1 MNWNNILLYKKLN
14 IKNYIYKH
22 TNKMENLI
30 HLITK
35 SEEFDITN
43 INKDETKDDM
53 TEEEIKKYK
62 KNYPQQDEKIIKTE
76 IPPSNWGP
84 EYWKILEK
92 IIKGQKKEEIDIN
105 PQEYEDRKAYKT
117 AANAV
122 QMRSLDLLKTF
133 EDIRHV
139 FAKTGAESETE
150 ARYSFQQVDQ
160 YKELQKRNT
169 EEKQ

>member
-1 MNWNNILLYKKLN
+1 
-14 IKNYIYKH
+14 
-22 TNKMENLI
+22 MENLI
-30 HLITK
+30 HLIPK
-35 SEEFDITN
+35 SEEFNITN
-43 INKDETKDDM
+43 INKDETENDM
-53 TEEEIKKYK
+53 TKEEIKKYK

-76 IPPSNWGP
+76 IPSSNWGP

-92 IIKGQKKEEIDIN
+92 IIKGQKKEEIDIDL
-105 PQEYEDRKAYKT
+105 QEYEDRKAYKE

-122 QMRSLDLLKTF
+122 QTRSLDLHKTF

-139 FAKTGAESETE
+139 ITKTGAESETE
-150 ARYSFQQVDQ
+150 AQSSFQQVDQ

>member
-1 MNWNNILLYKKLN
+1 
-14 IKNYIYKH
+14 
-22 TNKMENLI
+22 MENII
-30 HLITK
+30 HLMPK

-43 INKDETKDDM
+43 INKDETEDDM

-92 IIKGQKKEEIDIN
+92 IIKGQKKEEIDID
-105 PQEYEDRKAYKT
+105 PQQYEDRKAYKA

-122 QMRSLDLLKTF
+122 QTCALDLLKIL
-133 EDIRHV
+133 EDIQHV
-139 FAKTGAESETE
+139 FAKTEAESETE
-150 ARYSFQQVDQ
+150 VRSSFQQVDQ

>member
-1 MNWNNILLYKKLN
+1 
-14 IKNYIYKH
+14 
-22 TNKMENLI
+22 MENLI
-30 HLITK
+30 HLMTK

-43 INKDETKDDM
+43 INKDETEDDM

-92 IIKGQKKEEIDIN
+92 IIKGQKKEEIDID
-105 PQEYEDRKAYKT
+105 PQDYEDRKAHKT

-122 QMRSLDLLKTF
+122 QTCALDLLKTL
-133 EDIRHV
+133 EDIQHV

-150 ARYSFQQVDQ
+150 ARSSFKQVDQ

>member
-1 MNWNNILLYKKLN
+1 
-14 IKNYIYKH
+14 
-22 TNKMENLI
+22 MENFI
-30 HLITK
+30 HLMPK

-62 KNYPQQDEKIIKTE
+62 KNYPQQNEEIIKTE
-76 IPPSNWGP
+76 IPSSNWGP

-92 IIKGQKKEEIDIN
+92 IIKGQEKEEIDIN
-105 PQEYEDRKAYKT
+105 PQEYEDRKAHKT
-117 AANAV
+117 AANSV
-122 QMRSLDLLKTF
+122 QTCALDLLKTF

-150 ARYSFQQVDQ
+150 VQSSFQQVDQ

>member
-1 MNWNNILLYKKLN
+1 MNWNNILLYKKFNLKF
-14 IKNYIYKH
+14 IHYKH

-30 HLITK
+30 HLMPK

-92 IIKGQKKEEIDIN
+92 IIKGQKKEEIDIDL
-105 PQEYEDRKAYKT
+105 QEYEDRKAYKEV
-117 AANAV
+117 ANSV
-122 QMRSLDLLKTF
+122 QTRSLDLLKTF
-133 EDIRHV
+133 EDIQHV

-150 ARYSFQQVDQ
+150 ARSSFQQVDQ

>member
-14 IKNYIYKH
+14 LKFIHYKH

-30 HLITK
+30 HLMPK

-43 INKDETKDDM
+43 ITKDETEDDM

-62 KNYPQQDEKIIKTE
+62 KNYPQQDEEIIKTE
-76 IPPSNWGP
+76 IPPFNWGP

-92 IIKGQKKEEIDIN
+92 IIKGQKKEEIDIDL
-105 PQEYEDRKAYKT
+105 QEYEDRKAHKT
-117 AANAV
+117 AANAFEP
-122 QMRSLDLLKTF
+122 RSLDLHKTF
-133 EDIRHV
+133 EDIQHV
-139 FAKTGAESETE
+139 IAKTGAENETE
-150 ARYSFQQVDQ
+150 AQSSFQQVDQ

>member
-1 MNWNNILLYKKLN
+1 
-14 IKNYIYKH
+14 
-22 TNKMENLI
+22 MENLI
-30 HLITK
+30 HLMPK
-35 SEEFDITN
+35 SEEFNITN
-43 INKDETKDDM
+43 INKDETEDDM
-53 TEEEIKKYK
+53 TE
-62 KNYPQQDEKIIKTE
+62 EKIIKTE

-92 IIKGQKKEEIDIN
+92 IIKGQKKEEIDID
-105 PQEYEDRKAYKT
+105 PQKYEERKAHKT

-122 QMRSLDLLKTF
+122 QTCALDLLKSF

-139 FAKTGAESETE
+139 ITKTGAESETE
-150 ARYSFQQVDQ
+150 AQSSFQQVDQ

>member
-1 MNWNNILLYKKLN
+1 
-14 IKNYIYKH
+14 
-22 TNKMENLI
+22 MENII
-30 HLITK
+30 HLMPK

-43 INKDETKDDM
+43 INKDETEDDM

-62 KNYPQQDEKIIKTE
+62 KNYPQQDEEIIITE
-76 IPPSNWGP
+76 IPSSNWGP

-92 IIKGQKKEEIDIN
+92 IIKGQKKEEIDID
-105 PQEYEDRKAYKT
+105 PQEYEDRKAYKA

-122 QMRSLDLLKTF
+122 QTCALDLLKTL
-133 EDIRHV
+133 EDIRRV
-139 FAKTGAESETE
+139 FAKHGAESETY
-150 ARYSFQQVDQ
+150 AQSSFQQVDQ